1 MITTF
6 SLHGC
11 DSFKD
16 AIKFATDGKFDGIL
30 AVGGGSVMDTAKA
43 ANLYMCCPDNDFLD
57 FVNAPVGKGLPI
69 TATLKP
75 LICSKYTIL
84 LHYIEVCEA
93 FHFTTNAVVEK

>member
-1 MITTF
+1 MKAMATAL
-6 SLHGC
+6 SLCGC

-16 AIKFATDGKFDGIL
+16 AIKFANDGRFDGIL

-57 FVNAPVGKGLPI
+57 FVNAPVGRGLPI

-75 LICSKYTIL
+75 LICSKCTIL
-84 LHYIEVCEA
+84 QLRYVH
-93 FHFTTNAVVEK
+93 NL